1 MRRSPLWTADSARD
15 ASRLLELD
23 KQAPVVQI
31 KKEAAQ
37 LHLHAQQE
45 RGATELDLT
54 YQRQETA
61 RAFLGLEQAR
71 LRNRQTEAARAEADA
86 ALVELGVLQPRPDP
100 RWHCAFDCGFSTD
113 KQAELQEH
121 QEQCSTG
128 EGGFSRSW
136 DTGRWRC
143 DYCEFE
149 IEHADFT
156 QAASDK
162 HQSDCLYRKR
172 DGSPFMCNTCEQP
185 TSFGASRKTCQHA
198 HQSME
203 AWQDHVPALSRA
215 I

>member
-1 MRRSPLWTADSARD
+1 M
-15 ASRLLELD
+15 
-23 KQAPVVQI
+23 VQI

-113 KQAELQEH
+113 KQAELHEH
-121 QEQCSTG
+121 QEQCSTD
-128 EGGFSRSW
+128 EDGFSRSW

-143 DYCEFE
+143 DYCAFEFDD
-149 IEHADFT
+149 ADFT
-156 QAASDK
+156 PDLSDK
-162 HQSDCLYRKR
+162 HQKACLYRR
-172 DGSPFMCNTCEQP
+172 QDGSPFLCKWCEVP
-185 TSFGASRKTCQHA
+185 VCVKERDLSHYRTSLRGVICQ
-198 HQSME
+198 
-203 AWQDHVPALSRA
+203 DVLSRA